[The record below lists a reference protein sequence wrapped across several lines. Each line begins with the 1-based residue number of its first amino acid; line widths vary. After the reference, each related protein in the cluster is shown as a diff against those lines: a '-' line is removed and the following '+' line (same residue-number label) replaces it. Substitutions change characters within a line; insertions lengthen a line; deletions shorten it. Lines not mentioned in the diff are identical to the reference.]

1 MSGIASAAL
10 TIPGRVAPLASCS
23 SAASLRMEAIRR
35 SSATTRPGTRI
46 PRPASRGI
54 RQRYGPIC
62 SSCMAP
68 GLAGG
73 ERRCAATCPG
83 HARHGDDDAE
93 HARELRHAVGAEPEA
108 VEPER
113 LDREATDRV
122 EADVAEEERARAT
135 GESRSEPG
143 GEEPEHHEVPDRL
156 VEEGRV
162 EILVLA
168 EAERAVWRRDVE
180 LPRKVR
186 RPAERLFVEE
196 VPPASDRLA
205 ERDRGG
211 RDVETS
217 EDRKPPAVRQPH
229 ADEGTQDQ
237 PPVDREPALPDGD
250 DLPWV
255 PAVVIPVEE
264 NLVEPRSHEAREDRP
279 LPAADDVVRRQVV
292 ASGLTMAEPEAGDD
306 RRRHENAVPAEDH
319 GTNLECDR
327 AGRADHG
334 VEDNTARGEARGRGG
349 RA

>member
-1 MSGIASAAL
+1 MSAASSELFTRRTPQLMSNPIAPGLITPRSASVATTPPTGRPYPWWMSGIASAAL

-73 ERRCAATCPG
+73 ERRCAATFAG

-108 VEPER
+108 VEPEC

-122 EADVAEEERARAT
+122 EADIAEEERARAA
-135 GESRSEPG
+135 GEARAEPG

-180 LPRKVR
+180 PPRKIR
-186 RPAERLFVEE
+186 RSAERLFVEE

-211 RDVETS
+211 RDVETA
-217 EDRKPPAVRQPH
+217 EDRKPPVVRQPR

-237 PPVDREPALPDGD
+237 PAVDREPALPDGD

-279 LPAADDVVRRQVV
+279 LPAADDVVGRQVSRL
-292 ASGLTMAEPEAGDD
+292 A
-306 RRRHENAVPAEDH
+306 
-319 GTNLECDR
+319 
-327 AGRADHG
+327 
-334 VEDNTARGEARGRGG
+334 
-349 RA
+349 